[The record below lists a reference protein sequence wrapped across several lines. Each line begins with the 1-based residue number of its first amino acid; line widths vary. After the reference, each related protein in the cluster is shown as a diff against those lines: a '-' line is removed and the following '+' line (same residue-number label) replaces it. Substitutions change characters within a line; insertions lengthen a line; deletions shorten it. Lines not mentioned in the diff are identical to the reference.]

1 MADEQTPEPVTAAVL
16 DAVFETI
23 RERQETLPE
32 GSYVTHL
39 LQGGVDRIA
48 RKVGEEALEVVL
60 AAKNETP
67 GELTAEVADLWF
79 HCLALLAY
87 SGLTLED
94 VYAELARRHGKRP
107 TFQKKAAARAQL
119 PGSQDV

>member
-1 MADEQTPEPVTAAVL
+1 MSDEKKCDAATAAVL
-16 DAVFETI
+16 DAVFQTI

-39 LQGGVDRIA
+39 LQGGADRIA

-67 GELTAEVADLWF
+67 DELTAEVADLWF
-79 HCLALLAY
+79 HCLVLLAH
-87 SGLTLED
+87 SGLTPAD

>member
-1 MADEQTPEPVTAAVL
+1 MGDDGAPAATKAAILDDVFRIVL
-16 DAVFETI
+16 
-23 RERQETLPE
+23 ERQRTLPE

-60 AAKNETP
+60 AAKNQTP

-79 HCLALLAY
+79 HCIVLLAD
-87 SGLTLED
+87 SGLSPDD
-94 VYAELARRHGKRP
+94 VYTELAQRHGKP
-107 TFQKKAAARAQL
+107 PSFQAKAEAQAQL
-119 PGSQDV
+119 PAAEDV